1 MQNRYRTWVI
11 VLAAGD
17 GSRLKS
23 LTMDG
28 SGAAVPKQFC
38 SLCGGST
45 LFEDALARAAA
56 VADPTRVCAI
66 VAAQHRRWWS
76 SLCAEL
82 ATSNI
87 VVQPINRGTAIG
99 ILLPLLHI
107 VVRDGE
113 ARIVL
118 LPSDHYV
125 GEENILARSLRR
137 AVEELDTLLEEIV
150 LLGID
155 PDYADPEFG
164 YIVTSEHCGTASTP
178 VERFVEKPDMATA
191 RKLIDEGALWN
202 SFIIAARASALVG
215 LFVSREPAIVASMRS
230 AIQDDGH
237 ATDGGRAIALLY
249 ECLPG
254 IDFSSH
260 VLQCTDVGLRCVKV
274 DRCGW
279 NDLGTP
285 THLAATVRGLPQFDQ
300 TPLRLLR
307 SRLGPLNLSLQFA
320 KFGGADSGANNRSAW

>member
-1 MQNRYRTWVI
+1 MHNRDRTWAI
-11 VLAAGD
+11 VLAAGE

-28 SGAAVPKQFC
+28 SGTAVPKQFC
-38 SLCGGST
+38 SLRGGRT
-45 LFEDALARAAA
+45 LFEEALARAAA
-56 VADPTRVCAI
+56 VADPPHVCAI
-66 VAAQHRRWWS
+66 VAAQHRHWWS
-76 SLCAEL
+76 SLSSESE
-82 ATSNI
+82 TSNI

-107 VVRDGE
+107 VVRDAE

-125 GEENILARSLRR
+125 TEEHILARSLRR

-155 PDYADPEFG
+155 PDCADPEFG
-164 YIVTSEHCGTASTP
+164 YIVTGEHCGMAATP
-178 VERFVEKPDMATA
+178 VERFVEKPDTATA
-191 RKLIDEGALWN
+191 RKLIDRGALWN
-202 SFIIAARASALVG
+202 SFIIAARASALLG
-215 LFVSREPAIVASMRS
+215 LFVSREPAIVAGVRS

-237 ATDGGRAIALLY
+237 ATDGGRAIARLY
-249 ECLPG
+249 ERLPS

-285 THLAATVRGLPQFDQ
+285 TRLAATLRGLPQFDQ
-300 TPLRLLR
+300 TPFQLLR

-320 KFGGADSGANNRSAW
+320 KFCGAGSGANNRSAC